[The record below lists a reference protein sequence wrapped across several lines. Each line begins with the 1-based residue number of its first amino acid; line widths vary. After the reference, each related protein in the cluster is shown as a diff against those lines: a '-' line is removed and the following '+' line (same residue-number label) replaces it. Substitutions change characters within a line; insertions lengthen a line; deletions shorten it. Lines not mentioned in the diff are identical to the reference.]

1 MYVRYNERR
10 MFEDFSTLID
20 TGFRYLVE
28 IISLAFV
35 SWYQTGAE
43 SPKIL
48 SSFFF
53 FFFFFFFFSR
63 FGNSSFRYYSISQT
77 PGWEMRVVGNETL
90 KTEISLRSNSV
101 STPPS
106 TMSTMTQSDK
116 RLKRLRKIAEETI
129 YGVMWS
135 DMSDI
140 MIWVILVWFLGSM

>member
-1 MYVRYNERR
+1 

-35 SWYQTGAE
+35 SWYQTRAE
-43 SPKIL
+43 SPKT
-48 SSFFF
+48 FH
-53 FFFFFFFFSR
+53 FFFSR

-90 KTEISLRSNSV
+90 KTEISVRSNSV

-106 TMSTMTQSDK
+106 TIEQWPKVIKDWKDCGKLLKKPFKVWCGRIWTTSWFESSLFGVLDRCNPHFVLW
-116 RLKRLRKIAEETI
+116 RL
-129 YGVMWS
+129 S
-135 DMSDI
+135 H
-140 MIWVILVWFLGSM
+140 